1 MKNETL
7 KQIINQIKKYALT
20 ESFSNAEEFKKW
32 ALKLNS
38 TQINNFLSLDID
50 LEEISELRHLLINN
64 DLLNCD
70 DYKKRVQAISTLK
83 NGNGCWHLFSAICKP
98 NFFKKQKFL

>member
-32 ALKLNS
+32 ALKLNGLVM
-38 TQINNFLSLDID
+38 TDGIQESL
-50 LEEISELRHLLINN
+50 
-64 DLLNCD
+64 C
-70 DYKKRVQAISTLK
+70 LK
-83 NGNGCWHLFSAICKP
+83 
-98 NFFKKQKFL
+98 